1 MRKRI
6 WAGMLL
12 AGWMAT
18 LPAWGQ
24 EAGRKDGWYH
34 VIEED
39 AMR

>member
-1 MRKRI
+1 
-6 WAGMLL
+6 MLL

-24 EAGRKDGWYH
+24 ETGRKDGWYH